1 MDFNLSDEQRQIQE
15 LARTFAAKEMRA
27 VAREIERT
35 GEPLS
40 GDHLRRYAEMGFLGV
55 NLDREYGGMA

>member
-15 LARTFAAKEMRA
+15 LARTFAEKEMRA

-35 GEPLS
+35 DEPLS
-40 GDHLRRYAEMGFLGV
+40 RDHLRRYAEMLSSTLGS
-55 NLDREYGGMA
+55 